1 MTDTCVPPLIQQ
13 MLQPGFYP
21 HGVTEPVQLIQTHVS
36 FVLLTG
42 DYTYKIK
49 KPVNFGFFDYSTLE
63 KRQHFCTQELLMNQ
77 RTAPEIYL
85 EVLPIIQTGDSFQLG
100 SNLLAITSAEIA
112 VEYVLK
118 MREFPQNSLFLSLLE
133 RGLLTEQLMADLG
146 REVANFHST
155 AISNSYI
162 RRFGEV
168 SQIRTAIDNNY
179 LISEKY
185 IGGPQTQTQ
194 YQETKDYTEA
204 FFANNPELFNRR
216 IANNKIRECHGD
228 LHLRNIALW
237 EDKILLFDCI
247 EFNEPFRFVD
257 VMYDVAFT
265 VMDLE
270 SRGRRDLGNAF
281 LNTYIEQTGDWE
293 GLQLLPL
300 YLSRQA
306 YVRAKVTSLMLDD
319 PAIST
324 AQKAEISQTAAHY
337 YKLAWQYTKPRR
349 GKLTLMSGLSG
360 SGKSTAGRYLA
371 RRTGA
376 IHIRSDAVRKHLGG
390 IPINERGGQDL
401 YSDEMTAQTYG
412 RLLELGIILAGR
424 GWDVILDAK
433 FDRQNLRTD
442 AIDRAQS
449 HGLPLQIIYCT
460 APIEVL
466 RERLQQR
473 RGDIADA
480 TAELLSSQQAAFQ
493 PFTELEQISVNIVDT
508 AQDLE
513 VQLNLI
519 CREELQIDRPCQ
531 LDCLLI
537 LSISFCVITNTT
549 CSSCQNIPETPR
561 GLTPR

>member
-1 MTDTCVPPLIQQ
+1 MTCLPPLIQQ

-21 HGVTEPVQLIQTHVS
+21 HGVTEPVQLIQTHAS

-49 KPVNFGFFDYSTLE
+49 KSVNFGFLDYSTLE
-63 KRQHFCTQELLMNQ
+63 KRQHLCTQELLLNK

-85 EVLPIIQTGDSFQLG
+85 EVLPIIQSGDSFQLG
-100 SNLLAITSAEIA
+100 SYLPALKSTENV

-118 MREFPQNSLFLSLLE
+118 MREFPQDSLLLSLLE

-146 REVANFHST
+146 REVANFHSR

-162 RRFGEV
+162 RTFGEV

-179 LISEKY
+179 RISQKY
-185 IGGPQTQTQ
+185 IGRPQSQTQ
-194 YQETKDYTEA
+194 YQETKDYSDA
-204 FFANNPELFNRR
+204 FFAENQELFNLR

-228 LHLRNIALW
+228 LHLRNIAFW
-237 EDKILLFDCI
+237 QDKILLFDCI

-281 LNTYIEQTGDWE
+281 LNTYTEQTGDWE
-293 GLQLLPL
+293 GLQVLPL

-306 YVRAKVTSLMLDD
+306 YVRAKVTSLLLDD
-319 PAIST
+319 AAIST
-324 AQKAEISQTAAHY
+324 AQKSEISQTAAHY
-337 YKLAWQYTKPRR
+337 YKLAWQYTQPRR

-360 SGKSTAGRYLA
+360 SGKSTAARYLA
-371 RRTGA
+371 SHTGA

-390 IPINERGGQDL
+390 IPLNERGGQDL
-401 YSDEMTAQTYG
+401 YSHEMTAQTYG
-412 RLLELGIILAGR
+412 RLLELGIILADR

-433 FDRQNLRTD
+433 FDRQKSRTD
-442 AIDRAQS
+442 AINQAQS
-449 HGLPLQIIYCT
+449 HSLPLQIIYCT

-480 TAELLSSQQAAFQ
+480 TAELLSSQQAAFE
-493 PFTELEQISVNIVDT
+493 PFTELEQISVTIVDT
-508 AQDLE
+508 AQELE
-513 VQLNLI
+513 VQLNVI
-519 CREELQIDRPCQ
+519 CGE
-531 LDCLLI
+531 
-537 LSISFCVITNTT
+537 
-549 CSSCQNIPETPR
+549 
-561 GLTPR
+561 

>member
-1 MTDTCVPPLIQQ
+1 MTDTYVPRLIQQ

-21 HGVTEPVQLIQTHVS
+21 HGVTEPVRLIQTHIS

-49 KPVNFGFFDYSTLE
+49 KPVNFGFLDYSTLAQ
-63 KRQHFCTQELLMNQ
+63 RQHFCTQELLMNQ

-100 SNLLAITSAEIA
+100 SNLPAITSAEIA
-112 VEYVLK
+112 VEYALK
-118 MREFPQNSLFLSLLE
+118 MREFPQDSLLLSFLE

-146 REVANFHST
+146 REVANFHSR

-162 RRFGEV
+162 RQFGEV
-168 SQIRTAIDNNY
+168 SQIRTAIDYNY
-179 LISEKY
+179 LVSQKY

-194 YQETKDYTEA
+194 YQETKDYTDA
-204 FFANNPELFNRR
+204 FFAKNPELFNRR
-216 IANNKIRECHGD
+216 IAHNKIRECHGD

-237 EDKILLFDCI
+237 HNKILLFDCI

-324 AQKAEISQTAAHY
+324 AQNAEISETAAHY
-337 YKLAWQYTKPRR
+337 YKLAWQYTKPRP

-360 SGKSTAGRYLA
+360 SGKSTAARYLA

-412 RLLELGIILAGR
+412 RLLELGIILADR

-442 AIDRAQS
+442 AINQAQS

-493 PFTELEQISVNIVDT
+493 PFTELEEISVNIVDT
-508 AQDLE
+508 AQELE
-513 VQLNLI
+513 VQLNWI
-519 CREELQIDRPCQ
+519 CRE
-531 LDCLLI
+531 
-537 LSISFCVITNTT
+537 
-549 CSSCQNIPETPR
+549 
-561 GLTPR
+561 

>member
-1 MTDTCVPPLIQQ
+1 MSYLPPLIQQ

-21 HGVTEPVQLIQTHVS
+21 HSVTEPVQLIQTHAS

-49 KPVNFGFFDYSTLE
+49 KPVNFGFMDYSTLE
-63 KRQHFCTQELLMNQ
+63 KRQHFCTQELLLNR
-77 RTAPEIYL
+77 RTAPEIYQ
-85 EVLPIIQTGDSFQLG
+85 EVLSIVQRGDLFKFVSD
-100 SNLLAITSAEIA
+100 SAEITPAEFA
-112 VEYVLK
+112 VEYALK
-118 MREFPQNSLFLSLLE
+118 MREFPQDSLLLSLLE
-133 RGLLTEQLMADLG
+133 RGLLTQQLMADLG
-146 REVANFHST
+146 REVANFHSR

-162 RRFGEV
+162 RTFGEV
-168 SQIRTAIDNNY
+168 SQICTAINNNY
-179 LISEKY
+179 LISQKY

-194 YQETKDYTEA
+194 FQETKDYTDT
-204 FFANNPELFNRR
+204 FFARNKDLFNLRV
-216 IANNKIRECHGD
+216 ANNKIRECHGD
-228 LHLRNIALW
+228 LHLRNIAFW
-237 EDKILLFDCI
+237 QDKILLFDCI

-270 SRGRRDLGNAF
+270 GRGRSDLGNAF

-319 PAIST
+319 AAIST
-324 AQKAEISQTAAHY
+324 TQKAEISQTAAHY

-360 SGKSTAGRYLA
+360 SGKSTAARYLA
-371 RRTGA
+371 HRTGA
-376 IHIRSDAVRKHLGG
+376 IQIRSDAVRKHLGG
-390 IPINERGGQDL
+390 IYLNERGGQDL

-412 RLLELGIILAGR
+412 RLLELGIILADR
-424 GWDVILDAK
+424 GWNVILDAK
-433 FDRQNLRTD
+433 FDRQKLRSD
-442 AIDRAQS
+442 AINLAQS
-449 HGLPLQIIYCT
+449 HGLSWQIIYCT
-460 APIEVL
+460 APIAVL

-480 TAELLSSQQAAFQ
+480 TAELLSSQQAEAEA
-493 PFTELEQISVNIVDT
+493 FTEIEQISVNIIDT

-519 CREELQIDRPCQ
+519 CGE
-531 LDCLLI
+531 
-537 LSISFCVITNTT
+537 
-549 CSSCQNIPETPR
+549 
-561 GLTPR
+561 

>member
-1 MTDTCVPPLIQQ
+1 MTCLPPLIQQ
-13 MLQPGFYP
+13 MLQTGFYP
-21 HGVTEPVQLIQTHVS
+21 HAVTEPVQLIQTHIS
-36 FVLLTG
+36 FILLTG

-49 KPVNFGFFDYSTLE
+49 KPVDFGFLDYSTLE
-63 KRQHFCTQELLMNQ
+63 KRHHFCTQELEMNR

-85 EVLPIIQTGDSFQLG
+85 EVLPIIQSDDKFHFG
-100 SNLLAITSAEIA
+100 SNTPDVTAAEVV
-112 VEYVLK
+112 VEYALK
-118 MREFPQNSLFLSLLE
+118 MREFPQDSLFLSLLE
-133 RGLLTEQLMADLG
+133 RGLLTEQIMADLG
-146 REVANFHST
+146 REVAKFHST

-162 RRFGEV
+162 RTFGEV
-168 SQIRTAIDNNY
+168 GQIRTAIDNNY
-179 LISEKY
+179 RISQKY

-194 YQETKDYTEA
+194 YQETKDYTDA
-204 FFANNPELFNRR
+204 FFAKNQELFNLR

-237 EDKILLFDCI
+237 QDKILLFDCI

-257 VMYDVAFT
+257 VMYDIAFT

-270 SRGRRDLGNAF
+270 SRGRRDLGNVF

-293 GLQLLPL
+293 GLQVLPM
-300 YLSRQA
+300 YLIRQA

-319 PAIST
+319 SSVSTDEKARISET
-324 AQKAEISQTAAHY
+324 ATHY
-337 YKLAWQYTKPRR
+337 YKLAWEYTKLRR

-360 SGKSTAGRYLA
+360 SGKSTAARYLA

-390 IPINERGGQDL
+390 IPLNERGSQDL
-401 YSDEMTAQTYG
+401 YSDVMTARTYG
-412 RLLELGIILAGR
+412 RLLELGMIVADR

-433 FDRQNLRTD
+433 FDRQNVRTD
-442 AIDRAQS
+442 AMNLAQS

-460 APIEVL
+460 APMAVL

-473 RGDIADA
+473 TGDIADA
-480 TAELLSSQQAAFQ
+480 TAEILNSQQAEAE

-508 AQDLE
+508 TQDLE

-519 CREELQIDRPCQ
+519 CGE
-531 LDCLLI
+531 
-537 LSISFCVITNTT
+537 
-549 CSSCQNIPETPR
+549 
-561 GLTPR
+561 

>member
-1 MTDTCVPPLIQQ
+1 MTDTCLPPLIKQ

-21 HGVTEPVQLIQTHVS
+21 HRVTEPVQLIQTHAS

-49 KPVNFGFFDYSTLE
+49 KTVNFGFLDYSTLQ
-63 KRQHFCTQELLMNQ
+63 KRQHFCTQELLMNR

-85 EVLPIIQTGDSFQLG
+85 EVLPIIQSGDLFKFG
-100 SNLLAITSAEIA
+100 SNLHNTTSTEVA
-112 VEYVLK
+112 VEYTLK
-118 MREFPQNSLFLSLLE
+118 MREFPQESLFLSLLE
-133 RGLLTEQLMADLG
+133 RGLLTEKIMADLG

-155 AISNSYI
+155 TISNSYI
-162 RRFGEV
+162 RTFGEV

-179 LISEKY
+179 LISQKY

-194 YQETKDYTEA
+194 YQETQDYTDA
-204 FFANNPELFNRR
+204 FFAENQELFKLR
-216 IANNKIRECHGD
+216 IANHKIRECHGD

-237 EDKILLFDCI
+237 QDKILLFDCI

-257 VMYDVAFT
+257 VMYDIAFT

-270 SRGRRDLGNAF
+270 SRGRRDLGNVF

-293 GLQLLPL
+293 GLQVLPL

-319 PAIST
+319 AAIST
-324 AQKAEISQTAAHY
+324 AEKAEVSQTAAHY

-360 SGKSTAGRYLA
+360 SGKSTAARYLA
-371 RRTGA
+371 CRTGA

-390 IPINERGGQDL
+390 IAVNECGGQDL
-401 YSDEMTAQTYG
+401 YSDVMTAQTYG
-412 RLLELGIILAGR
+412 RLLELGIILADR
-424 GWDVILDAK
+424 GWDAILDAK
-433 FDRQNLRTD
+433 FDRQNWRTN
-442 AIDRAQS
+442 AINLAKS

-480 TAELLSSQQAAFQ
+480 TAELLSSQQAAFE
-493 PFTELEQISVNIVDT
+493 PFTEREQISVKTVDT
-508 AQDLE
+508 LQDLE
-513 VQLNLI
+513 VQLNSI
-519 CREELQIDRPCQ
+519 CGE
-531 LDCLLI
+531 
-537 LSISFCVITNTT
+537 
-549 CSSCQNIPETPR
+549 
-561 GLTPR
+561 

>member
-1 MTDTCVPPLIQQ
+1 

-21 HGVTEPVQLIQTHVS
+21 HSVTEPVQLIQTHAS

-49 KPVNFGFFDYSTLE
+49 KPVDFGFLDYSTLE
-63 KRQHFCTQELLMNQ
+63 KRQHFCTQELLMNR

-85 EVLPIIQTGDSFQLG
+85 EVLPIIQRGDLFEFGSQL
-100 SNLLAITSAEIA
+100 SDITPAEVA
-112 VEYVLK
+112 VEYAVK
-118 MREFPQNSLFLSLLE
+118 MREFPQDSLFPSLLE
-133 RGLLTEQLMADLG
+133 RGQLTEPIMADLG
-146 REVANFHST
+146 RAVAKFHST

-162 RRFGEV
+162 RTFGEV

-179 LISEKY
+179 LISQKY

-194 YQETKDYTEA
+194 YQETKDYTDA
-204 FFANNPELFNRR
+204 FFANNPELFERR

-237 EDKILLFDCI
+237 QDKILLFDCI

-270 SRGRRDLGNAF
+270 SRGRRDLGNVF

-293 GLQLLPL
+293 GVQVLPL

-319 PAIST
+319 ASVST

-337 YKLAWQYTKPRR
+337 YKLAWEYTKPRR

-360 SGKSTAGRYLA
+360 SGKSTVARYLA
-371 RRTGA
+371 TRTGA
-376 IHIRSDAVRKHLGG
+376 IQIRSDAVRKHLGG
-390 IPINERGGQDL
+390 IPLNERGGQDL

-412 RLLELGIILAGR
+412 RLLELGIMLADR

-442 AIDRAQS
+442 AINLAQS
-449 HGLPLQIIYCT
+449 HGLSWQIVYCT
-460 APIEVL
+460 APIAVL

-480 TAELLSSQQAAFQ
+480 TAELLSSQQAEAE
-493 PFTELEQISVNIVDT
+493 PFTEFEQISVNIIDT
-508 AQDLE
+508 VQDLE

-519 CREELQIDRPCQ
+519 CGE
-531 LDCLLI
+531 
-537 LSISFCVITNTT
+537 
-549 CSSCQNIPETPR
+549 
-561 GLTPR
+561 

>member
-1 MTDTCVPPLIQQ
+1 MTCLPPLIQQ

-21 HGVTEPVQLIQTHVS
+21 HGVTEPVQLIQTHAS

-49 KPVNFGFFDYSTLE
+49 KPVNFGFLDYSSLQ
-63 KRQHFCTQELLMNQ
+63 KRHHFCKEELLLNR

-85 EVLPIIQTGDSFQLG
+85 EVLPIVQIGDSFQLG
-100 SNLLAITSAEIA
+100 SNLPAITPAEVA
-112 VEYVLK
+112 VEYALK
-118 MREFPQNSLFLSLLE
+118 MREFPQDSLLLSLLE
-133 RGLLTEQLMADLG
+133 RGLLTEQIMADLG
-146 REVANFHST
+146 REVAKFHST

-162 RRFGEV
+162 RTFGEV

-179 LISEKY
+179 LTSQKY
-185 IGGPQTQTQ
+185 IGGPQSQAQ
-194 YQETKDYTEA
+194 FQETKDYTDA
-204 FFANNPELFNRR
+204 FFAENQELFNLR

-228 LHLRNIALW
+228 LHLRNLALW
-237 EDKILLFDCI
+237 QDKILLFDCI

-324 AQKAEISQTAAHY
+324 DQKAELSQTAAHY
-337 YKLAWQYTKPRR
+337 YKLAWQYTQSHR

-360 SGKSTAGRYLA
+360 SGKSTAARYLA

-390 IPINERGGQDL
+390 ISLNERGGQDL

-412 RLLELGIILAGR
+412 RLLELGIILADR

-442 AIDRAQS
+442 AINQAQS

-480 TAELLSSQQAAFQ
+480 TAELLSSQQAAFE
-493 PFTELEQISVNIVDT
+493 PFTELEQISVKIVNT
-508 AQDLE
+508 APDLE
-513 VQLNLI
+513 VQLNEI
-519 CREELQIDRPCQ
+519 CGE
-531 LDCLLI
+531 
-537 LSISFCVITNTT
+537 
-549 CSSCQNIPETPR
+549 
-561 GLTPR
+561 

>member
-1 MTDTCVPPLIQQ
+1 MTDTCLPPLIQQ
-13 MLQPGFYP
+13 MLHSGFYP
-21 HGVTEPVQLIQTHVS
+21 HSVTEPVQLIQTHAS

-49 KPVNFGFFDYSTLE
+49 KTVNFGFLNYSTLA
-63 KRQHFCTQELLMNQ
+63 KRQHFCTQELLLNQ
-77 RTAPEIYL
+77 RTAAEIYL
-85 EVLPIIQTGDSFQLG
+85 EVLPIIQTGDSFHLG
-100 SNLLAITSAEIA
+100 CNLPALTSAEIA

-118 MREFPQNSLFLSLLE
+118 MREFPQDSLLLSLLE
-133 RGLLTEQLMADLG
+133 RGLLTEQLMAELG

-162 RRFGEV
+162 RTFGEV

-179 LISEKY
+179 RISQKY
-185 IGGPQTQTQ
+185 IGGPQTQAQ
-194 YQETKDYTEA
+194 FQETKDYTEA
-204 FFANNPELFNRR
+204 FFAENQELFNIR
-216 IANNKIRECHGD
+216 IANNKICECHGD

-237 EDKILLFDCI
+237 QDKILLFDCI

-306 YVRAKVTSLMLDD
+306 YVRATVTSLMLDD
-319 PAIST
+319 SAIST

-360 SGKSTAGRYLA
+360 SGKSTAARYLA
-371 RRTGA
+371 HRTGA

-390 IPINERGGQDL
+390 ISLNERGGPDL
-401 YSDEMTAQTYG
+401 YSDEITAQTYG
-412 RLLELGIILAGR
+412 RLLELGIILADR

-433 FDRQNLRTD
+433 FDRQNWRTD
-442 AIDRAQS
+442 AINQAQS

-480 TAELLSSQQAAFQ
+480 TAELLSSQQAAFE
-493 PFTELEQISVNIVDT
+493 PFTELEQISVNIVHT

-519 CREELQIDRPCQ
+519 CRE
-531 LDCLLI
+531 
-537 LSISFCVITNTT
+537 
-549 CSSCQNIPETPR
+549 
-561 GLTPR
+561 

>member
-1 MTDTCVPPLIQQ
+1 MSYLPPLIQQ

-21 HGVTEPVQLIQTHVS
+21 HSVTEPVQLIQTHAS

-49 KPVNFGFFDYSTLE
+49 KPVNFGFMDYSTLE
-63 KRQHFCTQELLMNQ
+63 KRQHFCTQELLMNR

-85 EVLPIIQTGDSFQLG
+85 EVLPIIQRGDLFKIVSD
-100 SNLLAITSAEIA
+100 SAEINPAEVA
-112 VEYVLK
+112 VEYAVK
-118 MREFPQNSLFLSLLE
+118 MREFPQNSLFLSLLD
-133 RGLLTEQLMADLG
+133 RGQLTEQLMADLG
-146 REVANFHST
+146 REVAKFHST

-162 RRFGEV
+162 RTFGEV

-179 LISEKY
+179 LISQKY

-194 YQETKDYTEA
+194 YQETKDYTDA
-204 FFANNPELFNRR
+204 FFAKNSELFERR

-237 EDKILLFDCI
+237 QDKILLFDCI

-270 SRGRRDLGNAF
+270 SRGRRDLGNVF

-293 GLQLLPL
+293 GVQVLPL

-319 PAIST
+319 ASVST

-337 YKLAWQYTKPRR
+337 YKLAWEYTKPRR

-360 SGKSTAGRYLA
+360 SGKSTVARYLA
-371 RRTGA
+371 ARTGA
-376 IHIRSDAVRKHLGG
+376 IQIRSDAVRKHLGG
-390 IPINERGGQDL
+390 IPLNERGGQDL

-412 RLLELGIILAGR
+412 RLLELGIMLADR

-442 AIDRAQS
+442 AINLAQS
-449 HGLPLQIIYCT
+449 HGLSWQIVYCT
-460 APIEVL
+460 APIAVL

-480 TAELLSSQQAAFQ
+480 TAELLSSQQAEAE
-493 PFTELEQISVNIVDT
+493 PFTEFEQISVNIIDT

-519 CREELQIDRPCQ
+519 CGE
-531 LDCLLI
+531 
-537 LSISFCVITNTT
+537 
-549 CSSCQNIPETPR
+549 
-561 GLTPR
+561 

>member
-1 MTDTCVPPLIQQ
+1 MTDTFLPPLIQQ

-21 HGVTEPVQLIQTHVS
+21 HGVTEPVQLIQTHAS

-49 KPVNFGFFDYSTLE
+49 KPVNFGFLDYSSLE
-63 KRQHFCTQELLMNQ
+63 KRQHFCNEELLLNR

-85 EVLPIIQTGDSFQLG
+85 EVLPIVQIGDLFQLG
-100 SNLLAITSAEIA
+100 SKLPAITPAEVA

-118 MREFPQNSLFLSLLE
+118 MREFPQNSLFLSLLDH
-133 RGLLTEQLMADLG
+133 GLLTEQIMADLG
-146 REVANFHST
+146 REVAKFHST

-162 RRFGEV
+162 RTFGEV

-179 LISEKY
+179 LISQKY
-185 IGGPQTQTQ
+185 IGGPQTQIQ
-194 YQETKDYTEA
+194 FQETKDYTDA
-204 FFANNPELFNRR
+204 FFAENQELFNLR
-216 IANNKIRECHGD
+216 IAKNKIRECHGD

-237 EDKILLFDCI
+237 PDKILLFDCI

-324 AQKAEISQTAAHY
+324 AQKAEISQSAAHY
-337 YKLAWQYTKPRR
+337 YKLAWQYTKPHR

-360 SGKSTAGRYLA
+360 SGKSTAARYLA
-371 RRTGA
+371 RHTGA

-390 IPINERGGQDL
+390 VPLNERGGQDL
-401 YSDEMTAQTYG
+401 YSDEMTTQTYG
-412 RLLELGIILAGR
+412 RFLELGIILADR

-433 FDRQNLRTD
+433 FDRQNWRTD
-442 AIDRAQS
+442 AINQAQS

-460 APIEVL
+460 APIKVL

-480 TAELLSSQQAAFQ
+480 TAELLSSQQAAFE
-493 PFTELEQISVNIVDT
+493 PFTELEQISVKIVDT
-508 AQDLE
+508 LQDLE
-513 VQLNLI
+513 VQLNEI
-519 CREELQIDRPCQ
+519 CGE
-531 LDCLLI
+531 
-537 LSISFCVITNTT
+537 
-549 CSSCQNIPETPR
+549 
-561 GLTPR
+561 

>member
-1 MTDTCVPPLIQQ
+1 MTCLPPLIQQ

-21 HGVTEPVQLIQTHVS
+21 HGVTEPVQLIQTHAS

-49 KPVNFGFFDYSTLE
+49 KPVNFGFLDYSSLQ
-63 KRQHFCTQELLMNQ
+63 KRHHFCNEELLLNR

-85 EVLPIIQTGDSFQLG
+85 EVLPIVQIGDSFQLG
-100 SNLLAITSAEIA
+100 SNLPAITPAEVA
-112 VEYVLK
+112 VEYALK
-118 MREFPQNSLFLSLLE
+118 MREFPQDSLLLSLLE
-133 RGLLTEQLMADLG
+133 RGLLTEQIMADLG
-146 REVANFHST
+146 REVAKFHST

-162 RRFGEV
+162 RTFGEV

-179 LISEKY
+179 LTSQKY
-185 IGGPQTQTQ
+185 IGGPQSQAQ
-194 YQETKDYTEA
+194 FQETKDYTDA
-204 FFANNPELFNRR
+204 FFAENQELFNLR
-216 IANNKIRECHGD
+216 IVNNKIRECHGD
-228 LHLRNIALW
+228 LHLRNLALW
-237 EDKILLFDCI
+237 QEKILLFDCI

-324 AQKAEISQTAAHY
+324 DQKAELSQTAAHY
-337 YKLAWQYTKPRR
+337 YKLAWQYTQSHR

-360 SGKSTAGRYLA
+360 SGKSTAARYLA

-390 IPINERGGQDL
+390 ISLNERGGQDL

-412 RLLELGIILAGR
+412 RLLELGIILADR

-442 AIDRAQS
+442 AINQAQS

-480 TAELLSSQQAAFQ
+480 TAELLSSQQAAFE
-493 PFTELEQISVNIVDT
+493 PFTELEQISVKIVNT
-508 AQDLE
+508 APDLE
-513 VQLNLI
+513 VQLNEI
-519 CREELQIDRPCQ
+519 CGE
-531 LDCLLI
+531 
-537 LSISFCVITNTT
+537 
-549 CSSCQNIPETPR
+549 
-561 GLTPR
+561 